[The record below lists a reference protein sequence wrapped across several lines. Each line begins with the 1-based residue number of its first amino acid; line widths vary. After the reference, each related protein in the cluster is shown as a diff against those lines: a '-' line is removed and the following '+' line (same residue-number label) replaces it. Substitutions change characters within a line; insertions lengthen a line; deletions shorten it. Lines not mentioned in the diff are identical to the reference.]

1 MCEANLGLPRDSDEV
16 GREVGRAMKRFLIF
30 ILLGPLLGY
39 LVFVLRN
46 ASAGKIVGGF
56 MGFVFGVPI
65 AYLFGLPIVLIMWV
79 EDWFLFDKIGLGI
92 KLATSACVGY
102 LASIAMLLLTSALH
116 LHLPEILTFGIVGA
130 IPAAVC
136 SWLAALL
143 NRDRRLHAPQSH

>member
-1 MCEANLGLPRDSDEV
+1 
-16 GREVGRAMKRFLIF
+16 
-30 ILLGPLLGY
+30 
-39 LVFVLRN
+39 
-46 ASAGKIVGGF
+46 